1 MDTGIGYMI
10 QVISYMEV
18 CIEDTSS
25 NTFKHKTWPSLDIPE
40 GIPY

>member
-18 CIEDTSS
+18 CIEDTK
-25 NTFKHKTWPSLDIPE
+25 FKYVQTQNMA
-40 GIPY
+40 